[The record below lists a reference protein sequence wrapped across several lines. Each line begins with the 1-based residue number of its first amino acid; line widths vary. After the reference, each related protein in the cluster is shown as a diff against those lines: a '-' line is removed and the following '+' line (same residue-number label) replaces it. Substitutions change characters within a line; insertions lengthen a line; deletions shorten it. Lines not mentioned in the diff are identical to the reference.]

1 MEFHR
6 RNSCGR
12 RPGFRR
18 RPRKPS
24 TAKPGWRSI
33 STLYLTAIFIGAV
46 GVVSPR
52 ARKEHPS
59 FQPFFPPSSSVNSA
73 RGSSHFT
80 CRIAGASSK
89 SRGCDGKKKPSPRE
103 IRDQLSIFT
112 KAPAASVFATNY
124 GRDYCRREASGAR
137 RKQLAQTLP
146 RRVHNERFPFES
158 GSHR

>member
-33 STLYLTAIFIGAV
+33 STLHLTAIFIGAV

-59 FQPFFPPSSSVNSA
+59 SQPFLPPISSVNFA
-73 RGSSHFT
+73 PGSS
-80 CRIAGASSK
+80 ASPPEP
-89 SRGCDGKKKPSPRE
+89 RAHRRNREDATDRKKKLPPRE
-103 IRDQLSIFT
+103 ICDQLSIFT
-112 KAPAASVFATNY
+112 EASAPVFATNY
-124 GRDYCRREASGAR
+124 GPRLLSWRSQRSTAEAAR
-137 RKQLAQTLP
+137 SNVTEEGP
-146 RRVHNERFPFES
+146 
-158 GSHR
+158 